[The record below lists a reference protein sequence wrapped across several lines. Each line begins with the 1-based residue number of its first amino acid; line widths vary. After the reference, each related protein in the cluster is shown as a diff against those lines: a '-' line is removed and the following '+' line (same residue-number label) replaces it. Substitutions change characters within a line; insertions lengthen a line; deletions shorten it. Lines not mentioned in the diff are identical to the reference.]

1 MSTQVWQ
8 RPFGAVPLEE
18 GGVEFRVWAP
28 NASRAGVRVNGAEH
42 ELEPVG
48 EGVHAGEAFADP
60 GDDYAFVLDGGEPL
74 PDPCSRWQPGGVKG
88 PSRIVDTNAF
98 RIAPGPELRLDEL

>member
-28 NASRAGVRVNGAEH
+28 GAARVAVRLHGADHDLTEVGDGVY
-42 ELEPVG
+42 
-48 EGVHAGEAFADP
+48 AGELFADP
-60 GDDYAFVLDGGEPL
+60 DVVVLSF
-74 PDPCSRWQPGGVKG
+74 SR
-88 PSRIVDTNAF
+88 
-98 RIAPGPELRLDEL
+98 